1 MKLPVVTAVEEL
13 LYRPNIA
20 KKSQYYAIIF
30 LNQISLEQ
38 EQDQDLAL
46 KMIKIYFSIFES
58 SVTSMGGGRG
68 QLKNVKGL
76 KTSKKQQENAMK
88 TKLLS
93 ALLTGV
99 NRAFPYSKV
108 TGKTFEKLTD
118 TLFRIVHTS
127 TFNTSVQALMLL
139 LQVMTAQ
146 NALSDRFY
154 RALYQRLLQDDIR
167 RTTKHSMLLNVVY
180 KAVKVDNHIGRSR
193 AFVMR
198 LLQMCYSMNNPFVCA
213 VLYMISEMMKV
224 KQNLRR
230 RLAI

>member
-1 MKLPVVTAVEEL
+1 
-13 LYRPNIA
+13 
-20 KKSQYYAIIF
+20 
-30 LNQISLEQ
+30 
-38 EQDQDLAL
+38 
-46 KMIKIYFSIFES
+46 
-58 SVTSMGGGRG
+58 
-68 QLKNVKGL
+68 
-76 KTSKKQQENAMK
+76 MK

-127 TFNTSVQALMLL
+127 TYNTSVQALMLL

-167 RTTKHSMLLNVVY
+167 RTAKHSMLLNVVY

-198 LLQMCYSMNNPFVCA
+198 LLQMCCYSMNNPFVCA

-224 KQNLRR
+224 KPELKKMISDLKNRKKSTEADASVVEAATNDADQKQHPNALKNNLPKKKRW
-230 RLAI
+230 IE

>member
-1 MKLPVVTAVEEL
+1 MTAVEEL

-30 LNQISLEQ
+30 LNQITLERG
-38 EQDQDLAL
+38 QDQDLAL

-127 TFNTSVQALMLL
+127 TYNTSVQALMLL

-167 RTTKHSMLLNVVY
+167 RTTKHSMFECSF
-180 KAVKVDNHIGRSR
+180 AVKVDNHVGRSR

-198 LLQMCYSMNNPFVCA
+198 LLQMCYSMNNPFMCCS
-213 VLYMISEMMKV
+213 IHDKRNDES
-224 KQNLRR
+224 
-230 RLAI
+230 